1 MCELSTA
8 RTTLWRLLT
17 TISGLSEEIKDR
29 MVELQIGQRNERRQ
43 KIHRWL
49 SSLDPSSNH
58 NDACKKRQ
66 PTTGAWF
73 VGSDQFAEWKF
84 SSNSFLW
91 LHGIRKYA
99 FYRRVVQI
107 CWLLIEYHSWVRQNC
122 FMASIFELRALL

>member
-1 MCELSTA
+1 MCKLSA
-8 RTTLWRLLT
+8 AHTTLWRLLI

-29 MVELQIGQRNERRQ
+29 MIELQIRQRNERRQ

-58 NDACKKRQ
+58 NHAYKKRQ

-73 VGSDQFAEWKF
+73 VGGDQFAEWKF

-91 LHGIRKYA
+91 LHGIRKYT
-99 FYRRVVQI
+99 FCKRVVQM
-107 CWLLIEYHSWVRQNC
+107 CR
-122 FMASIFELRALL
+122 